1 MKKYILLLFASL
13 AFAFT
18 ACDDDTEPGGT
29 AVEKMAG
36 DWWITVDA
44 IIDGKLVEDPFQ
56 VGHLKMSTYNTAA
69 NTNTEIWLDDL
80 KNFWNYKVKVSV
92 NYAARTFS
100 TESFVNNASYESKVK
115 ITEGKVTENGTV
127 TPSGKPADKIEY
139 KVQFD
144 DDDDELTYVIT
155 GFRRTGFSADD
166 F

>member
-1 MKKYILLLFASL
+1 MILLFAAL

-36 DWWITVDA
+36 DWWVT
-44 IIDGKLVEDPFQ
+44 IDVLQDGQLQEDPYGL
-56 VGHLKMSTYNTAA
+56 GHLRMSTYNTAA
-69 NTNTEIWLDDL
+69 NVPTEMWLDDEEH
-80 KNFWNYKVKVSV
+80 FWDYKVKVTV
-92 NYAARTFS
+92 DYAKRTFS
-100 TESFVNNASYESKVK
+100 TDGFVENIKYDSKVK
-115 ITEGKVTENGTV
+115 ITDGKITAGAAV

-139 KVQFD
+139 KVEFD
-144 DDDDELTYVIT
+144 DDSNGLVYVVT